1 MPKEPA
7 AKTAAKAAAKA
18 VKTTAKAP
26 AKSTAKPATK
36 AAAKTAEKPTAK
48 PTPTTKATNVR
59 IGIGGWTYAPW
70 RGTFYPSDLTQ
81 SRELE
86 YASRNLT
93 SIEINGTFYGL
104 QKPASYE
111 KWYQETPD
119 DFVFSLKA
127 PRYATNRKVLADAG
141 ETIERFLG
149 SGVLLLKQKLGAIN
163 WQFAPTKQFDKDDF
177 EAFLKLLPASI
188 EGQKLRHAVEVRND
202 TFKTPEFVAL
212 ARQYQVAI
220 VLAGDSEYPQIA
232 DLTAPFVYA
241 RIMGTTDKQ
250 AKGYS
255 ARSLDAWAE
264 RVRQLAAGSTPE
276 DLETSAPAPAKAG
289 AREVYLYV
297 ISGFKERNPA
307 AAMALIQRV

>member
-1 MPKEPA
+1 VAEAKPERPA
-7 AKTAAKAAAKA
+7 KPEKPAKAEKA
-18 VKTTAKAP
+18 
-26 AKSTAKPATK
+26 SK
-36 AAAKTAEKPTAK
+36 AA
-48 PTPTTKATNVR
+48 NIW

-70 RGTFYPSDLTQ
+70 RGIFYPPDLTQ

-86 YASRNLT
+86 YASQNLT

-111 KWYQETPD
+111 KWYQETPEN
-119 DFVFSLKA
+119 FVFSLKA

-141 ETIERFLG
+141 ETIERFFA
-149 SGVLLLKQKLGAIN
+149 SGVLLLKQKLGPIN
-163 WQFAPTKQFDKDDF
+163 WQFAPTKKFDAEDF

-202 TFKTPEFVAL
+202 TFKTPEFIAL
-212 ARQYQVAI
+212 ARKHKVAV
-220 VLAGDSEYPQIA
+220 VLAGDSDYPQIA

-255 ARSLDAWAE
+255 AKALDSWAE
-264 RVRQLAAGSTPE
+264 RARQLAAGTTPD
-276 DLETSAPAPAKAG
+276 DLETCAEPPAKAT

-307 AAMALIQRV
+307 AAMALIKKL

>member
-1 MPKEPA
+1 VPKEPA
-7 AKTAAKAAAKA
+7 
-18 VKTTAKAP
+18 VKTTKTAKA
-26 AKSTAKPATK
+26 TK
-36 AAAKTAEKPTAK
+36 
-48 PTPTTKATNVR
+48 TTNIR

-70 RGTFYPSDLTQ
+70 RGTFYPDDLTQ

-141 ETIERFLG
+141 ETIERFFG
-149 SGVLLLKQKLGAIN
+149 SGVLLLKQKLGPIN
-163 WQFAPTKQFDKDDF
+163 WQFAPTKKFDNEDF

-188 EGQKLRHAVEVRND
+188 EGQKLRHAIEVRND

-212 ARQYQVAI
+212 ARKHKVAI

-232 DLTAPFVYA
+232 DITAPFVYA

-250 AKGYS
+250 ANGYS
-255 ARSLDAWAE
+255 TKALEAWAE
-264 RVRQLAAGSTPE
+264 RARQLAAGATPD
-276 DLETSAPAPAKAG
+276 DLETSAKAPAKTG
-289 AREVYLYV
+289 ARDVYLYV

-307 AAMALIQRV
+307 AAMALIKRL

>member
-1 MPKEPA
+1 MPKESA
-7 AKTAAKAAAKA
+7 AKI
-18 VKTTAKAP
+18 
-26 AKSTAKPATK
+26 AKPA
-36 AAAKTAEKPTAK
+36 KTS
-48 PTPTTKATNVR
+48 NIR

-86 YASRNLT
+86 YASKNLT

-141 ETIERFLG
+141 ETIERFFG
-149 SGVLLLKQKLGAIN
+149 SGVLLLKQKLGPVN
-163 WQFAPTKQFDKDDF
+163 WQFAPTKKFDKEDF

-188 EGQKLRHAVEVRND
+188 EGQKLRHAIEVRND
-202 TFKTPEFVAL
+202 TFKTPDFIAL
-212 ARQYQVAI
+212 ARKYKVAV

-232 DLTAPFVYA
+232 DITAPFVYA

-255 ARSLDAWAE
+255 SKALDTWAE
-264 RVRQLAAGSTPE
+264 RARQLAAGTTPD
-276 DLETSAPAPAKAG
+276 DLETSAEAPAKSATRAA
-289 AREVYLYV
+289 ARDVYLYV

-307 AAMALIQRV
+307 AAMALIKRL

>member
-7 AKTAAKAAAKA
+7 AKTTNTS
-18 VKTTAKAP
+18 KT
-26 AKSTAKPATK
+26 S
-36 AAAKTAEKPTAK
+36 KTS
-48 PTPTTKATNVR
+48 NIRV
-59 IGIGGWTYAPW
+59 GIGGWTYAPW

-86 YASRNLT
+86 YASQNLT

-127 PRYATNRKVLADAG
+127 PRYATNRKVLSEAG
-141 ETIERFLG
+141 ETIERFFD
-149 SGVLLLKQKLGAIN
+149 SGVLLLKQKLGAVN
-163 WQFAPTKQFDKDDF
+163 WQFAPTKKFDKEDF

-188 EGQKLRHAVEVRND
+188 EGQKLRHAIEVRND
-202 TFKTPEFVAL
+202 TFKTPDFIAL
-212 ARQYQVAI
+212 ARKYKVAV

-255 ARSLDAWAE
+255 TKALDAWAE
-264 RVRQLAAGSTPE
+264 RARQLAAGITPD
-276 DLETSAPAPAKAG
+276 DLETAADAPAKTV
-289 AREVYLYV
+289 ARDVYLYV

-307 AAMALIQRV
+307 AAMALIKRL

>member
-1 MPKEPA
+1 MPKEPTAKTAKTASTAKA
-7 AKTAAKAAAKA
+7 AKT
-18 VKTTAKAP
+18 
-26 AKSTAKPATK
+26 
-36 AAAKTAEKPTAK
+36 
-48 PTPTTKATNVR
+48 TNIR

-70 RGTFYPSDLTQ
+70 RGTFYPDDLTQ

-86 YASRNLT
+86 YASRHLT

-141 ETIERFLG
+141 ETIERFFG
-149 SGVLLLKQKLGAIN
+149 SGVLLLKQKLGPIN
-163 WQFAPTKQFDKDDF
+163 WQFATTKKFDKEDF

-212 ARQYQVAI
+212 ARKYQVAI
-220 VLAGDSEYPQIA
+220 VLAGDSAYPQIA
-232 DLTAPFVYA
+232 DITAPFVYA

-250 AKGYS
+250 ANGYS
-255 ARSLDAWAE
+255 TKALEAWAE
-264 RVRQLAAGSTPE
+264 RARQLAAGATPD
-276 DLETSAPAPAKAG
+276 DLETSAEAPAKTG
-289 AREVYLYV
+289 ARDVYLYV

-307 AAMALIQRV
+307 AAMALIKRL